1 VKIGD
6 KIKELRELRG
16 ISQRQLAIKAELDP
30 SYLSIVESGKR
41 TNITLDV
48 ARRLSAALG
57 VNLEE
62 LIESETSD
70 KNEKMSIADKLREIR
85 TSKGLTQEALGQL
98 SGLGRTYVNHI
109 ECGRIPNITI
119 QTAQKLAG
127 ALDVSTDDLMEVKT
141 SDKAGLPDKSMAD
154 MLKAFTSDFADKLQ
168 KLEIIEIPVRG
179 VIPAGNPAVEEE
191 IDLGVIRVPREVV
204 EGKIDRV
211 FALKIGGE
219 SLSGD
224 GLHYGDNVLI
234 DPDAP
239 IIDGKIY
246 AVRIGGTEVLARH
259 VYKENGHLRLESS
272 NGEYKRLLATD
283 VEIQGRLIYQMRKL

>member
-1 VKIGD
+1 M
-6 KIKELRELRG
+6 G
-16 ISQRQLAIKAELDP
+16 IAE
-30 SYLSIVESGKR
+30 
-41 TNITLDV
+41 
-48 ARRLSAALG
+48 
-57 VNLEE
+57 
-62 LIESETSD
+62 
-70 KNEKMSIADKLREIR
+70 KLREIR
-85 TSKGLTQEALGQL
+85 TNKRLTQEALGKL

-127 ALDVSTDDLMEVKT
+127 ALGVSTDDLMEKT
-141 SDKAGLPDKSMAD
+141 SSDKSGLSDRPIDD
-154 MLKAFTSDFADKLQ
+154 MLSIFSTKLRQ
-168 KLEIIEIPVRG
+168 LEIVEIPVRG
-179 VIPAGNPAVEEE
+179 VIPAGNPAAEEE

-219 SLSGD
+219 SLNGD
-224 GLHYGDNVLI
+224 GLHSGDNVLI

>member
-1 VKIGD
+1 MEIGL
-6 KIKELRELRG
+6 KIKE
-16 ISQRQLAIKAELDP
+16 
-30 SYLSIVESGKR
+30 
-41 TNITLDV
+41 T
-48 ARRLSAALG
+48 RLKS
-57 VNLEE
+57 
-62 LIESETSD
+62 
-70 KNEKMSIADKLREIR
+70 
-85 TSKGLTQEALGQL
+85 GLTQEALALKAGFER
-98 SGLGRTYVNHI
+98 SYVNQL
-109 ECGRIPNITI
+109 ERGKYKNITI
-119 QTAQKLAG
+119 QTARKLAE
-127 ALDVSTDDLMEVKT
+127 ALGVSADELLGTE
-141 SDKAGLPDKSMAD
+141 SGDKSGLPDKSVAD
-154 MLKAFTSDFADKLQ
+154 MLKTFTSDFADKLRRM
-168 KLEIIEIPVRG
+168 EIVEIPVRG
-179 VIPAGNPAVEEE
+179 VIPAGNPEVKEE
-191 IDLGVIRVPREVV
+191 IDLGVVRVPREVV

>member
-1 VKIGD
+1 
-6 KIKELRELRG
+6 
-16 ISQRQLAIKAELDP
+16 
-30 SYLSIVESGKR
+30 
-41 TNITLDV
+41 
-48 ARRLSAALG
+48 
-57 VNLEE
+57 
-62 LIESETSD
+62 
-70 KNEKMSIADKLREIR
+70 MSIADKLRDIR
-85 TSKGLTQEALGQL
+85 QKKGLTQDKLGVL

-119 QTAQKLAG
+119 KTAQKLAE
-127 ALDVSTDDLMEVKT
+127 ALEVSPEELMETEK
-141 SDKAGLPDKSMAD
+141 SDKAGLPDQSVTD
-154 MLKAFTSDFADKLQ
+154 MLKSFTTDFAGKLQ
-168 KLEIIEIPVRG
+168 KLEIIEIPIRG
-179 VIPAGNPAVEEE
+179 IIPAGNPEVMEE
-191 IDLGVIRVPREVV
+191 IDLGVVRVPREVV

-219 SLSGD
+219 SLNGD

-272 NGEYKRLLATD
+272 NGEYRRLLATD

>member
-1 VKIGD
+1 
-6 KIKELRELRG
+6 
-16 ISQRQLAIKAELDP
+16 
-30 SYLSIVESGKR
+30 
-41 TNITLDV
+41 
-48 ARRLSAALG
+48 
-57 VNLEE
+57 
-62 LIESETSD
+62 
-70 KNEKMSIADKLREIR
+70 MSIGEKIREIR
-85 TSKGLTQEALGQL
+85 QKKGLTQEALGL
-98 SGLGRTYVNHI
+98 LCGLRGTYINHI
-109 ECGRIPNITI
+109 EKGRYKNLTV
-119 QTAQKLAG
+119 QTAQKIALA
-127 ALDVSTDDLMEVKT
+127 LEVSPEELMET
-141 SDKAGLPDKSMAD
+141 EISDKAGLPDQSVTD
-154 MLKAFTSDFADKLQ
+154 MLKSFTADFAGKLQ
-168 KLEIIEIPVRG
+168 KLEIIEIPIRG
-179 VIPAGNPAVEEE
+179 IIPAGNPTVVEE
-191 IDLGVIRVPREVV
+191 IDLGVVRVPREVV

-272 NGEYKRLLATD
+272 NNEYKRVLATE

>member
-1 VKIGD
+1 MSF
-6 KIKELRELRG
+6 KENLIRVMAEKK
-16 ISQRQLAIKAELDP
+16 ISQRQLAIR
-30 SYLSIVESGKR
+30 SGVDRSQINK
-41 TNITLDV
+41 
-48 ARRLSAALG
+48 
-57 VNLEE
+57 
-62 LIESETSD
+62 LINGKFD
-70 KNEKMSIADKLREIR
+70 KSGGSSIR
-85 TSKGLTQEALGQL
+85 TL
-98 SGLGRTYVNHI
+98 
-109 ECGRIPNITI
+109 
-119 QTAQKLAG
+119 QKLAE
-127 ALDVSTDDLMEVKT
+127 ALDVNPEELMGTEIP
-141 SDKAGLPDKSMAD
+141 DKSGLPDKSVAD

-168 KLEIIEIPVRG
+168 KLEIVEIPIRG
-179 VIPAGNPAVEEE
+179 IIPAGNPAVEEE
-191 IDLGVIRVPREVV
+191 IDLGVVRVPREVV

-272 NGEYKRLLATD
+272 NNEYKRVLATD

>member
-1 VKIGD
+1 MLIGER
-6 KIKELRELRG
+6 IKQLRTIQGL
-16 ISQRQLAIKAELDP
+16 SQRQLALKAGLDP
-30 SYLSIVESGKR
+30 SYLSIVESGRR

-48 ARRLSAALG
+48 AQRLSGILNVG
-57 VNLEE
+57 IEE
-62 LIESETSD
+62 LMGVESGDKSGLSD
-70 KNEKMSIADKLREIR
+70 KS
-85 TSKGLTQEALGQL
+85 
-98 SGLGRTYVNHI
+98 V
-109 ECGRIPNITI
+109 
-119 QTAQKLAG
+119 
-127 ALDVSTDDLMEVKT
+127 
-141 SDKAGLPDKSMAD
+141 AD
-154 MLKAFTSDFADKLQ
+154 MLKTFTSDFADKLRRM
-168 KLEIIEIPVRG
+168 EIVEIPVRG
-179 VIPAGNPAVEEE
+179 VIPAGNPAAEEE

-219 SLSGD
+219 SLNGD
-224 GLHYGDNVLI
+224 GLHSGDNVLI

>member
-1 VKIGD
+1 MNIGE
-6 KIKELRELRG
+6 KIKELRLKKR
-16 ISQRQLAIKAELDP
+16 ISQ
-30 SYLSIVESGKR
+30 
-41 TNITLDV
+41 
-48 ARRLSAALG
+48 
-57 VNLEE
+57 EE
-62 LIESETSD
+62 LG
-70 KNEKMSIADKLREIR
+70 K
-85 TSKGLTQEALGQL
+85 L
-98 SGLGRTYVNHI
+98 SGFARTYINKI
-109 ECGRIPNITI
+109 EAGKIPNITI
-119 QTAQKLAG
+119 LTAQKLAG
-127 ALDVSTDDLMEVKT
+127 ALGVSTDDLMEKT
-141 SDKAGLPDKSMAD
+141 SSDKSGLSDRPIDD
-154 MLKAFTSDFADKLQ
+154 MLSIFSTKLRQ
-168 KLEIIEIPVRG
+168 LEIVEIPVRG
-179 VIPAGNPAVEEE
+179 VIPAGNPAAEEE

-219 SLSGD
+219 SLNGD
-224 GLHYGDNVLI
+224 GLHSGDNVLI

>member
-1 VKIGD
+1 
-6 KIKELRELRG
+6 
-16 ISQRQLAIKAELDP
+16 
-30 SYLSIVESGKR
+30 
-41 TNITLDV
+41 
-48 ARRLSAALG
+48 
-57 VNLEE
+57 
-62 LIESETSD
+62 
-70 KNEKMSIADKLREIR
+70 MSIGEKIREIR
-85 TSKGLTQEALGQL
+85 QKKGLTQEALGL
-98 SGLGRTYVNHI
+98 LCGLRGTYINHI
-109 ECGRIPNITI
+109 EKGRYKNLTV
-119 QTAQKLAG
+119 QTAQKIALALG
-127 ALDVSTDDLMEVKT
+127 VNTEELMETET
-141 SDKAGLPDKSMAD
+141 SDKTGLPDRPIDD
-154 MLKAFTSDFADKLQ
+154 MLSIFSTKLRQ
-168 KLEIIEIPVRG
+168 LEVVEIPVRG